1 MHSLLQKSQ
10 AWRSGRELRSLQ
22 RWEQERA
29 KGKARFVFR
38 TALTYSLTIV
48 GATHAYESFFY
59 GAQDPISLI
68 SLVVHLFVGFAA
80 GTLGW
85 SAMEDKYRA
94 ALNNALA
101 RASLGSKLPPHNKPG
116 A

>member
-1 MHSLLQKSQ
+1 MHSSLKKFQ

-29 KGKARFVFR
+29 KGQARFVFR
-38 TALTYSLTIV
+38 NALTYSLTIV

-59 GAQDPISLI
+59 GAQDPVSLI
-68 SLVVHLFVGFAA
+68 RLIPQLFVGVVA

-85 SAMEDKYRA
+85 STMEDKYHA
-94 ALNNALA
+94 ALNEALA
-101 RASLGSKLPPHNKPG
+101 QASVGSKRPPHNNPG

>member
-10 AWRSGRELRSLQ
+10 ARRSRRKLRSLQ
-22 RWEQERA
+22 RWEHERA

-68 SLVVHLFVGFAA
+68 SLIPHLFVGVVA
-80 GTLGW
+80 GTVGW
-85 SAMEDKYRA
+85 STMEDKYRA
-94 ALNNALA
+94 ALNEALTQ
-101 RASLGSKLPPHNKPG
+101 ASVGSKLPPHSNPG